1 MLSSLLMSSAH
12 AGMSQTGVQVV
23 PIETTTSHITE
34 PNWVKVFSW
43 ADLSH
48 TPQGK
53 IPVFSG

>member
-1 MLSSLLMSSAH
+1 MLSSILMSS

-23 PIETTTSHITE
+23 PIETTTSYITE

-48 TPQGK
+48 TPQDK